1 MCASDA
7 HLVMMTSS
15 CKHACVCV
23 IHETPLVAVLLVARG
38 GVVLQK
44 LRDLRIAP
52 FKESLTVFNLNLM
65 LKLAQ

>member
-1 MCASDA
+1 MEIDGN
-7 HLVMMTSS
+7 
-15 CKHACVCV
+15 KN
-23 IHETPLVAVLLVARG
+23 HETHLVAVLLVARG